1 LLKIKIIRRLG
12 CTFFCAVCTIF
23 CARRGKK
30 GRVQRAEDRDQ
41 VSPVKFVPVK
51 QEKDRF
57 HRINAAPFLRKI

>member
-1 LLKIKIIRRLG
+1 
-12 CTFFCAVCTIF
+12 VCTIF

>member
-1 LLKIKIIRRLG
+1 MH
-12 CTFFCAVCTIF
+12 IF
-23 CARRGKK
+23 LCGVHKFLCKKGEK

-41 VSPVKFVPVK
+41 MSPVKFVPVK

>member
-1 LLKIKIIRRLG
+1 
-12 CTFFCAVCTIF
+12 VHIF
-23 CARRGKK
+23 LCGVHKFLCKKGEK